1 MFLSVYAYDS
11 PCVLHPPMASKDGV
25 YRYLKFAVLTIHFT
39 SKVGKSMWD
48 PIYLIIF
55 NLDYMYSVVVRLVT
69 DHYRLVKSITF
80 CTIADMGIKRL
91 RRIKFLIISFV

>member
-39 SKVGKSMWD
+39 SKEGKSMWD
-48 PIYLIIF
+48 SDIPHNFQFGLHVQCR
-55 NLDYMYSVVVRLVT
+55 SQAC
-69 DHYRLVKSITF
+69 YRSLQTCQKHHILHHRRY
-80 CTIADMGIKRL
+80 ANKAIKED
-91 RRIKFLIISFV
+91 